1 MTVKMAVAV
10 WLPPIQKLY
19 MALRSHRKQGGII
32 IDGIVKPVIACKVLP
47 P

>member
-19 MALRSHRKQGGII
+19 MAHQVAQKAGQ
-32 IDGIVKPVIACKVLP
+32 KKN
-47 P
+47 